1 MRRFVPTLLA
11 LVTLAAPVAAQ
22 GSAAAAHPDVTGTWK
37 FDPKKSEGAGLP
49 LSMTLTAA
57 KDAKV
62 MTINRTGMTEAGEQK
77 SLVIVNLDGTP
88 TKNTVTTQGA
98 SLDLFLTGTW
108 DGPVF
113 VVKTKANIG
122 GQTLDQTDRWT
133 VDAKGKTLHIA
144 TTLIAGGQTK
154 IQTLA
159 FSKQ

>member
-11 LVTLAAPVAAQ
+11 LLTLAAPVAAQ
-22 GSAAAAHPDVTGTWK
+22 RSAAAAHPDLIGTWK
-37 FDPKKSEGAGLP
+37 FDPKKSEGVGLP
-49 LSMTLTAA
+49 SSMLLITA

-88 TKNTVTTQGA
+88 TKNTITTRGA

-108 DGPVF
+108 DGPAF
-113 VVKTKANIG
+113 VVTTKANVG

-133 VDAKGKTLHIA
+133 VDAKGKTLRIV

-154 IQTLA
+154 VQTLA
-159 FSKQ
+159 FDKQ